1 MTKLIGHDDVI
12 ATFRAALDGPRL
24 HHGWIFAGPKGVGKA
39 QLANQLAMFHL
50 ARAAGPAFA
59 EQGLYVP
66 EDHPIRKSIEG
77 LTHPDFIRIIRLPRK
92 SEKGEITDDTKLAR
106 NISVEQIRTLR
117 EQLHRTPSLSPQRIV
132 MIDAAEDMEAGA
144 ANALLKILE
153 EPPANTMFF
162 LISHMPGRLL
172 PTIRSRCRSVR
183 LRPLEDEQVANI
195 VAQELPELDMESCM
209 ALARAA
215 QGSPGQALL
224 YADLDVAGI
233 EAVLFKVESAD
244 PQAAASRST
253 LARQMAGKGAQARFE
268 LFLDYFPSRL
278 ARSVR
283 RSDGA
288 ALAEGITLW
297 ERACELANSARRL
310 SLDPE
315 STVYELTGYLAAFTA
330 SSLNLSR
337 KP

>member
-1 MTKLIGHDDVI
+1 
-12 ATFRAALDGPRL
+12 
-24 HHGWIFAGPKGVGKA
+24 
-39 QLANQLAMFHL
+39 
-50 ARAAGPAFA
+50 
-59 EQGLYVP
+59 
-66 EDHPIRKSIEG
+66 
-77 LTHPDFIRIIRLPRK
+77 
-92 SEKGEITDDTKLAR
+92 
-106 NISVEQIRTLR
+106 LR

-172 PTIRSRCRSVR
+172 PTIRSRCRLVR
-183 LRPLEDEQVANI
+183 LRPLGDEQVARI
-195 VAQELPELDMESCM
+195 VAEELPELDMESCM
-209 ALARAA
+209 ALAQAA
-215 QGSPGQALL
+215 QGSPGQALQ

-233 EAVLFKVESAD
+233 EAVLLKVESGD
-244 PQAAASRST
+244 PQAAAGRST
-253 LARQMAGKGAQARFE
+253 LARQMASKGAQPRFE

-278 ARSVR
+278 ARAVR
-283 RSDGA
+283 QSSGE

-330 SSLNLSR
+330 SRLNMSR